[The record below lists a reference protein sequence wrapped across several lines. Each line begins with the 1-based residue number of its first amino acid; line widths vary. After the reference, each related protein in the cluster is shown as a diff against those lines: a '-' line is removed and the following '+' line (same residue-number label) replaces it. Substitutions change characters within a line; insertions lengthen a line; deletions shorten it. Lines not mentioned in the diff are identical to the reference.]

1 LSLSSHVEVHAMP
14 YDIRSEVLPEQLTA
28 VIMGTVP
35 FAEVGVWLPA
45 AYDEVFAALA
55 RQGLDPVGQPF
66 ARYDMRGDHFV
77 MEAGAAVALQVVPE
91 GRVVP
96 GTLPGGPVAI
106 TTHLGPYDQL
116 GDAVDALTT
125 WVVAQGSTPA
135 GAHWEIYYSDPI
147 LEPDPASWRTDVLLP
162 MVAEPVLAR

>member
-1 LSLSSHVEVHAMP
+1 MP
-14 YDIRSEVLPEQLTA
+14 YDIRSEVLPGQLTA
-28 VIMGTVP
+28 VITGTVP
-35 FAEVGVWLPA
+35 LAEVGRWLPI

-55 RQGLDPVGQPF
+55 RQGIDPVGPPF
-66 ARYDMRGDHFV
+66 ARYDLLGDRFV
-77 MEAGAAVALQVVPE
+77 MEAGAPVAGQVVPD
-91 GRVVP
+91 GRVIA

-106 TTHLGPYDQL
+106 TTHVGPYDQL

-135 GAHWEIYYSDPI
+135 GAHWEVYYSDPI
-147 LEPDPASWRTDVLLP
+147 LEPDPATWRTDVVLP